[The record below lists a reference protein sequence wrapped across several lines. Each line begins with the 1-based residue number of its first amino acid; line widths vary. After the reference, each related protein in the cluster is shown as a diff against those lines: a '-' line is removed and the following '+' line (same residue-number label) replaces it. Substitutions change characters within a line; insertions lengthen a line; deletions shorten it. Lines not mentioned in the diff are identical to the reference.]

1 MTQTES
7 QPTRLLA
14 IAEAAQRLGIHH
26 RTLRRIV
33 AEGRIQIVRPSPRRV
48 MIPEAAI
55 EDYIAARTQ
64 QRTA

>member
-14 IAEAAQRLGIHH
+14 IADAAQRLGIHH
-26 RTLRRIV
+26 RTLRRVV
-33 AEGRIQIVRPSPRRV
+33 AEGRIQVVRTSPRRI
-48 MIPEAAI
+48 MISESAI

>member
-33 AEGRIQIVRPSPRRV
+33 AEGRIQVVRPSPRRV
-48 MIPEAAI
+48 MISESAI
-55 EDYIAARTQ
+55 EDYIEARTEKV
-64 QRTA
+64 TA